1 VNYTH
6 FTASRFDELCQAAG
20 FSQEALDPDSAFRE
34 LANRYSEPQRHY
46 HNASHIDECLAEFNT
61 ARTSGKNPVALE
73 FAIWFHDAI
82 YEPRR
87 PDNEE
92 QSAALAVEFLR
103 PNAVLAECVYSLV
116 LTTKTHVP
124 QDRPDAALLIDLD
137 LSILGKQTDRFAEY
151 EARIRAEYSWVPL
164 PLYSEKRAMILRDF
178 LARPRIFNTDLFY
191 DRYEAQ
197 ARRNL
202 AGSIALLEAQR
213 TPE

>member
-6 FTASRFDELCQAAG
+6 FTASRYGELCQAG
-20 FSQEALDPDSAFRE
+20 FPQEALDPDPAFRE
-34 LANRYSEPQRHY
+34 LAKRYSERQRHY
-46 HNASHIDECLAEFNT
+46 HTAFHIDECLAEFNA
-61 ARTSGKNPVALE
+61 ARTAAKNPVALE

-103 PNAVLAECVYSLV
+103 PNAALAECVYSLV

-124 QDRPDAALLIDLD
+124 ENTPDAALLIDID
-137 LSILGKQTDRFAEY
+137 LSILGKRTDRFAEY
-151 EARIRAEYSWVPL
+151 EAQIRAEYSWVPL

-178 LARPRIFNTDLFY
+178 LARPRIFNTEVFY
-191 DRYEAQ
+191 DRYETQ

-202 AGSIALLEAQR
+202 AESIARLEAQR
-213 TPE
+213 DQA